1 MHDNRIHFHMR
12 GPLTIV
18 ALVVGAITIGQTQ
31 SAPLSIDTKL
41 QSQLKQVI
49 PSAGS
54 FSSKVLDPPHFKAFA
69 PSPAAGQQAVAGI
82 AFWTTEIEPLERGYD
97 GPIKILVG
105 MDMQG
110 ILTGIVVAQH
120 HEPYGDFSI
129 ETPQFAAQFKG
140 KSVRDGFRVGAD
152 IDAVSRATISVT
164 SAARAIRNS
173 ARRMATQLLVPP
185 K

>member
-12 GPLTIV
+12 SRLTIV

-31 SAPLSIDTKL
+31 SAVDTKL

-69 PSPAAGQQAVAGI
+69 PSPAAGQQEVAGI

>member
-1 MHDNRIHFHMR
+1 MR
-12 GPLTIV
+12 SPLTIV
-18 ALVVGAITIGQTQ
+18 ALVVGSITVGQSQ

-41 QSQLKQVI
+41 QGQLKQVI
-49 PSAGS
+49 PSAGF

-105 MDMQG
+105 MDMHG

-129 ETPQFAAQFKG
+129 ETSQFAAQFKG
-140 KSVRDGFRVGAD
+140 KSVRDGFRVGTD